1 MTIASYAIA
10 AVLALAALAVKL
22 ARWRQHHAETRA
34 ELAEGRAAAAGAQLE
49 ADRTGA
55 ADAAA
60 ATTAGQEV
68 TRATA
73 PRFDDPADPIAAA
86 QARTARG
93 EAAARRVRDELAA
106 ARHDG
111 RLR

>member
-1 MTIASYAIA
+1 MTIVGYAIA
-10 AVLALAALAVKL
+10 AVLALAAAAVKL
-22 ARWRQHHAETRA
+22 ARWRQHRAETRA
-34 ELAEGRAAAAGAQLE
+34 ELAEGRAATAGAQLA

-55 ADAAA
+55 ADATAA
-60 ATTAGQEV
+60 AAAGQEV

-73 PRFDDPADPIAAA
+73 PRSDDPTDPIAAA

-106 ARHDG
+106 AHRDG

>member
-1 MTIASYAIA
+1 MTIAGYAIA

-22 ARWRQHHAETRA
+22 ARWRQHRAETRA

-73 PRFDDPADPIAAA
+73 PRSDDPTDPIAAA
-86 QARTARG
+86 KARTARG
-93 EAAARRVRDELAA
+93 DDAARRVLGKLAD
-106 ARHDG
+106 ARRAG
-111 RLR
+111 RLP